1 MKVKKVSVNEE
12 ERVIQIFSVKPKDQ
26 KSKGERQTRQTRG
39 GKSVTRGKD
48 EDSNPEVISSEQ
60 IDLKDI
66 KISGR
71 HGA

>member
-1 MKVKKVSVNEE
+1 MKVRKVSVNGE

-26 KSKGERQTRQTRG
+26 KSKGERQTRG
-39 GKSVTRGKD
+39 GKRVTRGKA

-66 KISGR
+66 KIAGR